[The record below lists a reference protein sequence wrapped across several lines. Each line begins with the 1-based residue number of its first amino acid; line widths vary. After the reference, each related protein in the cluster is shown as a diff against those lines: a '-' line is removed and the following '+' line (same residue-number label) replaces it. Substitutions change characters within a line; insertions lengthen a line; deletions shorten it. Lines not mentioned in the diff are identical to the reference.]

1 MIMQSMVR
9 KKSRVMNRKATRVAL
24 SLLLSSLL
32 VGCNKHE
39 ILEQERVKL
48 DAERYTVEA
57 QIAEMDRVI
66 QGMPDGYN
74 ADLLQRKLE
83 ELEKKASEVEASAS
97 AKMKKWTDI
106 EARFLPL
113 KQQAEAYRT
122 KNNL

>member
-1 MIMQSMVR
+1 
-9 KKSRVMNRKATRVAL
+9 MNRKATRVAL